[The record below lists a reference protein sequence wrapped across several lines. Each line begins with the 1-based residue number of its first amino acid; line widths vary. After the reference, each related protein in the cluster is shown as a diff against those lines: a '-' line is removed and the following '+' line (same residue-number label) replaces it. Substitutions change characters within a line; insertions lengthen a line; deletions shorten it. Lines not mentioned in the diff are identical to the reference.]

1 MDPPPIEMQHGIGI
15 PTLLVT
21 ADDVRRLAPQ
31 FGVGDFN
38 VAAYE
43 PESGY
48 ADPSGT
54 TSAFLRAARERGA
67 RLAQG
72 CAVTAIRVA
81 GGRVA
86 GVETNKGPYVAPI
99 VIDAAGAWAREV
111 ARLVGVDVPL
121 TVSCHDAA
129 YVRRPGVL
137 RAGHPTVIDDRNAM
151 YFRPEGRDLT
161 HIGLEDDAATG
172 GIPDSVLRPAD
183 AFVERMVERICRRIP
198 AMAHA
203 ELQSTQR
210 GQDGMTP
217 DQRPFLGRAGPA
229 GFFLQCGFSGAG
241 FKTAP
246 AVGACMAEL
255 IVDGRAS
262 TVDISAFGLERFA
275 TGRLLA
281 GAHEDRPIWR

>member
-1 MDPPPIEMQHGIGI
+1 MQQGIGI

-21 ADDVRRLAPQ
+21 ADDVRRLAQQ
-31 FGVGDFN
+31 FDVGDFD
-38 VAAYE
+38 VAAYG

-54 TSAFLRAARERGA
+54 TGAFLCAARERGA

-86 GVETNKGPYVAPI
+86 GVETSKGPYVAPI

-121 TVSCHDAA
+121 TVWRHDTA

-137 RAGHPTVIDDRNAM
+137 RAGHPTVMADRSAM

-161 HIGLEDDAATG
+161 LIGLEDDAATG
-172 GIPDSVLRPAD
+172 RIPDEDLRPTD
-183 AFVERMVERICRRIP
+183 AFVERMVERICRRIT
-198 AMAHA
+198 AMADA

-217 DQRPFLGRAGPA
+217 DQRPILGRAGSD
-229 GFFLQCGFSGAG
+229 GFFLQCGFSGAT

-246 AVGACMAEL
+246 AVGAGMAEP
-255 IVDGRAS
+255 IVDGRPS
-262 TVDISAFGLERFA
+262 TAGISAFGLERFA
-275 TGRLLA
+275 TVGCWR
-281 GAHEDRPIWR
+281 AHEDRPIWR